1 MLLGALMLI
10 ALGSSPLEAAPV
22 ADDGSFEQE
31 LVESIPAPIRFG
43 RLSPVIGRA
52 VQYQVTSPKAKAQV
66 RAALT
71 RRIEKDGKAEFQYE
85 FDVMDPSARMLV
97 VVWVSDAEKPVVTRL
112 ALWVPP
118 QPPISVPIGLFLGTA
133 RARGVHSASAA
144 KAIAGGP
151 FAGEAVRAM
160 YRTSAG
166 KVAEV
171 VESARVPLFGVQS
184 VKWGDELWVATGEGS
199 GAESKLLAVPL
210 VVPRMPSGLLEAA
223 PAKAGEP

>member
-10 ALGSSPLEAAPV
+10 ALGATPSQASPAV
-22 ADDGSFEQE
+22 DDDKFEQE
-31 LVESIPAPIRFG
+31 LVDSIPAPIRFG
-43 RLSPVIGRA
+43 RLSPVIGRT
-52 VQYQVTSPKAKAQV
+52 VQYQVTSSKAKAQV
-66 RAALT
+66 QAALT

-85 FDVMDPSARMLV
+85 FDFMDPSARMLV
-97 VVWVSDAEKPVVTRL
+97 VIWVSDAEKPVVTRL

-118 QPPISVPIGLFLGTA
+118 QPPISVPIDQFLGTA
-133 RARGVHSASAA
+133 RARGVLSTSAA

-184 VKWGDELWVATGEGS
+184 VKFGDELWVATGEGS

-210 VVPRMPSGLLEAA
+210 VVPRMPSVLPEAA
-223 PAKAGEP
+223 PAKAAAP